1 MLYVTDNELVEGVF
15 GGIAVVIFIR
25 YYEKY
30 LLKMKLSIPLSGF
43 IGWML
48 FWWTRKMLM
57 NVYKELKKK
66 YRVSDKIYDIF

>member
-30 LLKMKLSIPLSGF
+30 LLKSKLSIPLSGF